1 MVYLFYNIY
10 KLKNSILFK
19 KIYNKVVIQN
29 ILKIILIYNKK
40 TMLFMYLIIYKIIVV
55 LNNQQSYIQEIDMTN
70 KEPLT
75 FEYNKVIQANF
86 NGNTVYNI
94 LIKNIY
100 VESRFYS
107 DTCTTVHT
115 VKLFGEYNS

>member
-1 MVYLFYNIY
+1 
-10 KLKNSILFK
+10 
-19 KIYNKVVIQN
+19 
-29 ILKIILIYNKK
+29 
-40 TMLFMYLIIYKIIVV
+40 MLFMVRIIYKIIVV
-55 LNNQQSYIQEIDMTN
+55 LNNQQSDIQEIDMTN

-75 FEYNKVIQANF
+75 FEYNQVIQANF